1 MHTNAILKNNGKKG
15 KTMARIGIIE
25 DDKML
30 NQALKIALQKGGFAA
45 SCAYDCKEAVQ
56 MLNNGEN
63 LDLLLIDVTLP
74 DGNGIRLYEEILR
87 NGIKELPAIFLT
99 ARDEEREMLE
109 AFDAG
114 ADDYVVKPFQ
124 MKVLLKRIEAVLRR
138 TDKDKVFIFDDLEVW
153 PEKRR
158 VFRGGEEIMLTAREY
173 NLLEFFAKN
182 QGQVLTREM
191 ILESVWGIDGQ
202 FVEENTVSVTIGRL
216 RRKIGDQKVQKALIK
231 NVVGLGYRFGE

>member
-1 MHTNAILKNNGKKG
+1 MYSIF
-15 KTMARIGIIE
+15 IIE
-25 DDKML
+25 DDKLLNEALSRML
-30 NQALKIALQKGGFAA
+30 TKAGYETLR
-45 SCAYDCKEAVQ
+45 AYTLREGISLVSR
-56 MLNNGEN
+56 LP
-63 LDLLLIDVTLP
+63 DLMIIDINLP
-74 DGNGIRLYEEILR
+74 DGEGT
-87 NGIKELPAIFLT
+87 ELCRKAREYSTIPVLFLT

-231 NVVGLGYRFGE
+231 NVFGLGYRFGE

>member
-1 MHTNAILKNNGKKG
+1 MYINAILKNNGKKG

-191 ILESVWGIDGQ
+191 ILESVWAQPQPGCIE
-202 FVEENTVSVTIGRL
+202 FM
-216 RRKIGDQKVQKALIK
+216 
-231 NVVGLGYRFGE
+231 